1 MFGMVQ
7 NECHFFFI
15 NFLFIFLSFLKQNI
29 SYFLHLDHMFTLIDS
44 LVFSSFLLWAT
55 SWPISSLLSHKFQH
69 HWSLSSLYSNLIIK
83 TIYDSIWV
91 ISKQSIRVSSWHVG
105 WMGLYFDVANSL
117 KLLPIQSQFCQFAHG
132 FADLFY
138 YYCIQ
143 VSSLSSSW
151 FSQYFDFY
159 FYSLSS

>member
-1 MFGMVQ
+1 MWALPIKAVASSVPNAEVLALGTPKKKKKKGHHEVCQMPNSFSICYNRMLCLEWYRR
-7 NECHFFFI
+7 NAI
-15 NFLFIFLSFLKQNI
+15 SFLFIFLSFLKQNI

-91 ISKQSIRVSSWHVG
+91 ISKQSVRVSS
-105 WMGLYFDVANSL
+105 
-117 KLLPIQSQFCQFAHG
+117 
-132 FADLFY
+132 
-138 YYCIQ
+138 
-143 VSSLSSSW
+143 
-151 FSQYFDFY
+151 
-159 FYSLSS
+159 